1 MLDERDED
9 DLLDEKAAAM
19 DKAIENGEPIDW
31 NDNDRAFMA
40 LGEDD
45 DDEGE
50 PSDDGE
56 TDAFD
61 DDDDGAADDDR
72 LSGDDDDDA
81 DADGDMSDEDRE
93 ALEDYIP
100 PDITTNN
107 PIPYKER

>member
-1 MLDERDED
+1 MPDERDED

-40 LGEDD
+40 LGGDN
-45 DDEGE
+45 DDESE

-61 DDDDGAADDDR
+61 DDGAADDDD
-72 LSGDDDDDA
+72 LLGDDNDDA
-81 DADGDMSDEDRE
+81 DANGDMSDEDRE

-107 PIPYKER
+107 PIPYNER